1 MAWWKISHQQQAPI
15 PQNLLVVRGA
25 RHHADEIRSLL
36 VREVPRPTADP
47 EATLADP
54 RIAAV
59 TETCLKW
66 DCFAELRPEPT
77 NAFDKNAIEVLVEGK
92 RVGYIA
98 KNHARKVK
106 TYLREGLRLEC
117 TIFWNGDP
125 DDGFQFYTVQL
136 FS

>member
-1 MAWWKISHQQQAPI
+1 MEWWKLNRKPVPI

-25 RHHADEIRSLL
+25 RHSAEEIRSLL
-36 VREVPRPTADP
+36 VRGVPRPTADP
-47 EATLADP
+47 EATLSNQTLP
-54 RIAAV
+54 TV

-77 NAFDKNAIEVLVEGK
+77 NEFDPHAIAVIVDEK

-98 KNHARKVK
+98 KNHARRVK
-106 TYLREGLRLEC
+106 TYIQDDLRLEC

>member
-1 MAWWKISHQQQAPI
+1 MVWRKPNRKPVPI

-25 RHHADEIRSLL
+25 RHHAEAIRSLL
-36 VREVPRPTADP
+36 LREVPRPTRDP
-47 EATLADP
+47 EATFSNQTLP
-54 RIAAV
+54 TV
-59 TETCLKW
+59 METCLKW

-77 NAFDKNAIEVLVEGK
+77 NEFDPDAIAVIVDGK

-106 TYLREGLRLEC
+106 TYIQDVMRLEC

-125 DDGFQFYTVQL
+125 EDGFQFYTVQL
-136 FS
+136 FA

>member
-1 MAWWKISHQQQAPI
+1 MWQKANRKPIPI

-25 RHHADEIRSLL
+25 RHHAEEIRLL
-36 VREVPRPTADP
+36 LMREVPRPTADP
-47 EATLADP
+47 EATLINQTLP
-54 RIAAV
+54 TV

-77 NAFDKNAIEVLVEGK
+77 NEFDPHAIAVIVDGM

-106 TYLREGLRLEC
+106 TYIKDVMRLEC

-125 DDGFQFYTVQL
+125 EDGFQFYTVQL